1 MFRTTS
7 FHQEKSLMS
16 GSLLSPR
23 KGLLGL
29 VAAGL
34 LAATALSANF
44 AFAPPSPLHAEQS
57 AGVAPAAGVAD
68 LAAKVMPAVVSVRV
82 DFANVAN
89 NEVDGSEEGSQQNPQ
104 PNMPNLPPDSHFRDF
119 FIQFPQFRNQLP
131 QQQHRGVAEGSGFVI
146 SPDGFAV
153 TN

>member
-1 MFRTTS
+1 
-7 FHQEKSLMS
+7 MS

-23 KGLLGL
+23 KGLIGL

-44 AFAPPSPLHAEQS
+44 AFAPPSTLHAEQS
-57 AGVAPAAGVAD
+57 AGVAPAAGFAD

-89 NEVDGSEEGSQQNPQ
+89 NEDDGSEDGSQQNPQ
-104 PNMPNLPPDSHFRDF
+104 PNMPNLPPDSPFRDF
-119 FIQFPQFRNQLP
+119 FNQFPQFRNQLP
-131 QQQHRGVAEGSGFVI
+131 QQQHRGVAEGSGRRLGDCVAEF
-146 SPDGFAV
+146 SSAGSR
-153 TN
+153 